1 MATEFHWHEDET
13 DKKDRPTGRF
23 APVVPPLES
32 PRRRWPR
39 WVGLALLFLA
49 SIAIGVGGAVWF
61 LSQRGLSAARAD
73 LEAVLRTE
81 AQALARGDQEL
92 YRSLQDAESAQQ
104 LTEFFERVQGDM
116 FLRAADQVD
125 AEQPLRIAHLELLE
139 DRAWAEVAFTRNG
152 VPYRRMQFYRL
163 SEGRWRRTLPDPR
176 FWGEVRN
183 RKTTHFLFIYHER
196 EEGIINAL
204 APWAEET
211 YRRILSDFQAP
222 AWNGAIIIE
231 FRTEEAGRAID
242 LVNFRFAL
250 PSPFL
255 LGYRADGR
263 LDGLLRSSIAYDL
276 ALVGAVS
283 RTGLFSRQARYR
295 NNWLMLNAVVQRE
308 VERLVPDGMADAE
321 AKAEQLRQAVRH
333 GEILPLRAFWP
344 PFDLRSAR
352 DFNLALIQA
361 QSLLDYAEE
370 VAGDAAVPALLLAL
384 GQQKPWDDALLY
396 AFNVEA
402 ARFEAGWL
410 AWLQARY
417 GPTP

>member
-1 MATEFHWHEDET
+1 MGMEFRWHEDET
-13 DKKDRPTGRF
+13 DKKDRPTGRIT
-23 APVVPPLES
+23 PVVPPLEP

-39 WVGLALLFLA
+39 FVGLALLFLA

-61 LSQRGLSAARAD
+61 LSRQGLSAARAD

-92 YRSLQDAESAQQ
+92 YRSLQDAQSAQQ
-104 LTEFFERVQGDM
+104 LAEFFERVQGDM
-116 FLRAADQVD
+116 LLRAADQMD
-125 AEQPLRIAHLELLE
+125 AEQPLRITHLELLE
-139 DRAWAEVAFTRNG
+139 DRAWVEVAFTREG

-163 SEGRWRRTLPDPR
+163 ADGRWRRTLPDPR
-176 FWGEVRN
+176 FWGEARN
-183 RKTTHFLFIYHER
+183 RKTNHFLFIYHER

-204 APWAEET
+204 APWAEEA
-211 YRRILSDFQAP
+211 YRRILSDFLAP
-222 AWNGAIIIE
+222 AWNGTIIVE
-231 FRTEEAGRAID
+231 FRTEEASRSID

-255 LGYRADGR
+255 LGYRADGKP
-263 LDGLLRSSIAYDL
+263 DSLLRSSLAYDL
-276 ALVGAVS
+276 ALVGTVN
-283 RTGLFSRQARYR
+283 RTGLFSRQARLR

-308 VERLVPDGMADAE
+308 VERLVPDGVTNAE
-321 AKAEQLRQAVRH
+321 TRAEQLRQAVRD

-344 PFDLRSAR
+344 PFDLRSNR
-352 DFNLALIQA
+352 DFNLALAQA

-370 VAGDAAVPALLLAL
+370 QAGSGAVPALLSAL
-384 GQQKPWDDALLY
+384 GQQKPWDAAISY
-396 AFNVEA
+396 AFNMEA
-402 ARFEAGWL
+402 DQFEAGWL